1 MYKSIYIPVDNS
13 DFSNTAIDIGMVLA
27 QQFGSKVIGSH
38 AYAAKLHDKRFKQME
53 AGLPEEYHD
62 ENELER
68 QRKIHDSLITRGL
81 EIITDSYLDIVDKKA
96 SESNIPVERVSLEGK
111 NYKVLV
117 EDIVKNGYD
126 LVILGALGV
135 GAVKESLIGSVTERT
150 VRRVRQSDIFVVKEP
165 TESVAEN
172 MRNRKIVVA
181 VDGSHHSFGGFKTAL
196 ALSKAFDL
204 PLDVVSAFDPYYHY
218 AVFNSISGVLNEEA
232 GKVFRFKEQEKLH
245 EDVIDSGLA
254 KIYQS
259 HLEVCTKLAEDEGV
273 KISTSLL
280 DGKPFEKV
288 LQYVKKEKP
297 WLLIVGRVGVHSDS
311 DMDVG
316 SNSENLLRMAP
327 CNILI
332 SNKTYMPPIDA
343 IAEYTVAWTEEAS
356 KRMEKVPIF
365 ARGVAKTAV
374 YRYAIEK
381 GFSIIT
387 NSVVDAAMGDILPQ
401 SSIDMMKNMGKT
413 LDEKGIDRN
422 KMQADDAVVESLR
435 SGGIAGMM
443 TNIVKDRDTE
453 RAESYDEKA
462 KQDFHVCS
470 NCGYTA
476 KGTKP
481 VACPIC
487 SADGDAFNFLDKSLF
502 ESAAKAEGGLSVEI
516 GYDGVPLSWTEDAK
530 NILRAIPAG
539 FERRRAKAKVEK
551 TARKMGFQTITSEFA
566 IRMTRGLDE
575 GLDEGIETGGNAISK
590 AATQMKAEKEAADT
604 APETPKANVSPPE
617 FTWSDEGK
625 ERIERVP
632 VGFMRDATRQH
643 IENYAFSNNITHITF
658 EVAESGIAKATAEME
673 SVLSSASSLDE
684 IKKQMAQMAGGGSA
698 APEAEK
704 PLHFCGMCGHVVR
717 NIPESC
723 PVCEAKSA
731 RFVLMREEIDY
742 FICMVCS
749 LVTEQTVPEQCSLCG
764 AGGEY
769 GLKLE
774 RKESLIK
781 NETAMSWTEE
791 ARAIL
796 TEIPEG
802 FMRDMTRWR
811 IEADARKKGVYEID
825 PSVLKAKYTQW
836 TQVSRK
842 VERRLSWDDDAIARI
857 SLIPSFVRGTVVQE
871 IESCADE
878 QHLKH
883 VTVTLLN
890 EVTQR
895 WAETMRSQGF

>member
-13 DFSNTAIDIGMVLA
+13 DFSNTAIDIGMTLA
-27 QQFGSKVIGSH
+27 QKFGSKVIGSH

-81 EIITDSYLDIVDKKA
+81 EIITDSYLDIIDQKA
-96 SESNIPVERVSLEGK
+96 SESNVPVERVSLEGK

-150 VRRVRQSDIFVVKEP
+150 IRRVRQSDIFVVKEP
-165 TESVAEN
+165 TLSIPEN
-172 MRNRKIVVA
+172 MKNRKIVVA
-181 VDGSHHSFGGFKTAL
+181 VDGSHHSFGGFKTGLAL
-196 ALSKAFDL
+196 AKAYDL
-204 PLDVVSAFDPYYHY
+204 PLDIVSAFDPYYHY

-259 HLEVCTKLAEDEGV
+259 HLEVCTTLAKEEGV

-297 WLLIVGRVGVHSDS
+297 WLLIVGRIGVHSDS

-316 SNSENLLRMAP
+316 SNSENLVRMAP
-327 CNILI
+327 CNVLI

-374 YRYAIEK
+374 YRYAVEK
-381 GFSIIT
+381 GYSIIT

-422 KMQADDAVVESLR
+422 KMKADDAVVESLK

-462 KQDFHVCS
+462 KNDFYVCS

-476 KGTKP
+476 KGAKP
-481 VACPIC
+481 VECPIC
-487 SADGDAFNFLDKSLF
+487 SADSESFNFLDKSLF
-502 ESAAKAEGGLSVEI
+502 ESAAKAEGGLSLEV
-516 GYDGVPLSWTEDAK
+516 GYDGVPLNWTEDAK
-530 NILRAIPAG
+530 NTLRAVPAG

-551 TARKMGFQTITSEFA
+551 TARKMGFQTIANEFA
-566 IRMTRGLDE
+566 IRMIKGLDE
-575 GLDEGIETGGNAISK
+575 MLDEGVEIGGNAISK
-590 AATQMKAEKEAADT
+590 AVSQMKAEKEAAQK
-604 APETPKANVSPPE
+604 PEVTKAKPTKPQ
-617 FTWSDEGK
+617 FTWSDEGMA
-625 ERIERVP
+625 RIERVP

-643 IENYAFSNNITHITF
+643 IENYAFSNDITHMTL
-658 EVAESGIAKATAEME
+658 EVVEAGIEKATSEME
-673 SVLSSASSLDE
+673 AVLSGASSLDE
-684 IKKQMAQMAGGGSA
+684 IKKQMAKMAGSDDA
-698 APEAEK
+698 VSENEK

-717 NIPESC
+717 NLPESC

-749 LVTEQTVPEQCSLCG
+749 LVSEENAPEPCSLCG

-774 RKESLIK
+774 RKESLVK
-781 NETAMSWTEE
+781 DEAQMSWTE
-791 ARAIL
+791 AGTAIL
-796 TEIPEG
+796 REIPEG

-811 IEADARKKGVYEID
+811 IEADARKKGVYQID
-825 PSVLKAKYTQW
+825 PSVVQAKYTQW
-836 TQVSRK
+836 TQVSKK
-842 VERRLSWDDDAIARI
+842 VERRLSWDDEAITRI
-857 SLIPSFVRGTVVQE
+857 SRIPSFVRGTVVQE

-878 QHLKH
+878 KNLTH
-883 VTVTLLN
+883 VTVTLLD
-890 EVTQR
+890 EVTER
-895 WAETMRSQGF
+895 WAETMRRQGF

>member
-13 DFSNTAIDIGMVLA
+13 DFSNTAIDIGMTLA

-81 EIITDSYLDIVDKKA
+81 EIITDSYLDIIDQKA
-96 SESNIPVERVSLEGK
+96 SESNVPMERVSLEGK

-150 VRRVRQSDIFVVKEP
+150 IRRVRQSDIFVVKEP
-165 TESVAEN
+165 TLTVSEN
-172 MRNRKIVVA
+172 MKNRKIVVA
-181 VDGSHHSFGGFKTAL
+181 VDGSHHSFGGFKTGLAL
-196 ALSKAFDL
+196 AKAYDLS
-204 PLDVVSAFDPYYHY
+204 LDIVSAFDPYYHY

-259 HLEVCTKLAEDEGV
+259 HLEVCTTLAKEEGV

-297 WLLIVGRVGVHSDS
+297 WLLIVGRIGVHSDS

-316 SNSENLLRMAP
+316 SNSENLVRMAP
-327 CNILI
+327 CNVLI

-374 YRYAIEK
+374 YRYAVEK
-381 GFSIIT
+381 GYSIIT

-401 SSIDMMKNMGKT
+401 SSIDMMRNMGKT

-422 KMQADDAVVESLR
+422 KMKADDAVVESLK

-462 KQDFHVCS
+462 KNDFYVCS

-476 KGTKP
+476 KGSKP
-481 VACPIC
+481 VECPIC
-487 SADGDAFNFLDKSLF
+487 SAESEAFNFLDKSLF
-502 ESAAKAEGGLSVEI
+502 ESAAKAEGGLSLEV
-516 GYDGVPLSWTEDAK
+516 GYDGVPLNWTEDAK
-530 NILRAIPAG
+530 NTLRAVPAG

-551 TARKMGFQTITSEFA
+551 TARKMGFQTITNEFA
-566 IRMTRGLDE
+566 IRMIRGLDE
-575 GLDEGIETGGNAISK
+575 VLDEGVEIGGNAISK
-590 AATQMKAEKEAADT
+590 AVSQMKAEKESAEKNES
-604 APETPKANVSPPE
+604 APAKPSTPQ
-617 FTWSDEGK
+617 FTWTDEGT

-643 IENYAFSNNITHITF
+643 VENYAFSSNATHITL
-658 EVAESGIAKATAEME
+658 EVVEAGIAKATSEME
-673 SVLSSASSLDE
+673 AVLSGASSLDE
-684 IKKQMAQMAGGGSA
+684 IKKQMAKMAGGDDVAS
-698 APEAEK
+698 EAEK
-704 PLHFCGMCGHVVR
+704 PLHFCGMCGHVVQ
-717 NIPESC
+717 NVPESC

-749 LVTEQTVPEQCSLCG
+749 LVSEQNAPEPCSLCG

-774 RKESLIK
+774 RKESLVK
-781 NETAMSWTEE
+781 DEAQMSWTD
-791 ARAIL
+791 AATAIL

-811 IEADARKKGVYEID
+811 IEADARKKGVYQID
-825 PSVLKAKYTQW
+825 PSVVKAKYTQW
-836 TQVSRK
+836 TQVSKK
-842 VERRLSWDDDAIARI
+842 VERRLSWEDEAIGRI

-878 QHLKH
+878 KNLTH

-890 EVTQR
+890 EVTER

>member
-81 EIITDSYLDIVDKKA
+81 EIITDSYLDIIDKKA
-96 SESNIPVERVSLEGK
+96 SESNVPVERVSLEGK

-117 EDIVKNGYD
+117 EDIIKNGYD

-135 GAVKESLIGSVTERT
+135 GAVKESMIGSVTERT
-150 VRRVRQSDIFVVKEP
+150 VRRVRKSDIFVVKEP
-165 TESVAEN
+165 TPAVSEN

-181 VDGSHHSFGGFKTAL
+181 VDGSHHSFGGFKTGLAL
-196 ALSKAFDL
+196 AKAYGLS
-204 PLDVVSAFDPYYHY
+204 LDVVSAFDPYYHY

-288 LQYVKKEKP
+288 LQYIKKEKP
-297 WLLIVGRVGVHSDS
+297 WLLIVGRIGVHSDS
-311 DMDVG
+311 EMDVG
-316 SNSENLLRMAP
+316 SNSENLVRMAP
-327 CNILI
+327 CNVLV
-332 SNKTYMPPIDA
+332 SNRTYMPPIDA

-374 YRYAIEK
+374 YRYAVEK
-381 GFSIIT
+381 GYSIIT
-387 NSVVDAAMGDILPQ
+387 NSVVDGAMGDILPK
-401 SSIDMMKNMGKT
+401 SAIDMMKNMGKV

-422 KMQADDAVVESLR
+422 KMTADEGVAESLR

-453 RAESYDEKA
+453 RAESYEEKA
-462 KQDFHVCS
+462 KADFHVCS

-476 KGTKP
+476 KGAKP
-481 VACPIC
+481 VTCPIC
-487 SADGDAFNFLDKSLF
+487 SAEGSAFQFLDKSLF
-502 ESAAKAEGGLSVEI
+502 ESAAKAEGGLTQEM
-516 GYDGVPLSWTEDAK
+516 GYDGVPLNWTEEAK
-530 NILRAIPAG
+530 NTLRAVPAG

-551 TARKMGFQTITSEFA
+551 TARKMGFTTITNEFA
-566 IRMTRGLDE
+566 LRMIKGLDE
-575 GLDEGIETGGNAISK
+575 VLEEGIEIGANAISK
-590 AATQMKAEKEAADT
+590 AIGKMQAEKKAE
-604 APETPKANVSPPE
+604 PKKAEPAQPQ
-617 FTWSDEGK
+617 FTWSEGGK
-625 ERIERVP
+625 ARLERVP

-643 IENYAFSNNITHITF
+643 IENYAFSNALAHITL
-658 EVAESGIAKATAEME
+658 EIAEAGIAKATQEME
-673 SVLSSASSLDE
+673 AVLSGATSLAE
-684 IKKQMAQMAGGGSA
+684 IKKKMAMMSGAGNTE
-698 APEAEK
+698 PEVDQ
-704 PLHFCGMCGHVVR
+704 PLHFCGMCGHVVHQ
-717 NIPESC
+717 IPESC
-723 PVCEAKSA
+723 PVCEAKKS
-731 RFVLMREEIDY
+731 RFLLMQEAVDY

-749 LVTEQTVPEQCSLCG
+749 LVTEQISPEHCSLCG

-769 GLKLE
+769 SLKLE

-781 NETAMSWTEE
+781 DDAPMRWTD
-791 ARAIL
+791 AAKAIL
-796 TEIPEG
+796 EEIPEG
-802 FMRDMTRWR
+802 FMQDMTRWR
-811 IEADARKKGVYEID
+811 IEADARKKGIREID
-825 PSVLKAKYTQW
+825 SFVLNNKYTQW
-836 TQVSRK
+836 AQVSRK
-842 VERRLSWDDDAIARI
+842 VERRLSWEDEAISRI
-857 SLIPSFVRGTVVQE
+857 SLIPSFVRGTVVHE
-871 IESCADE
+871 IELYADE
-878 QHLKH
+878 KGIRQ
-883 VTVTLLN
+883 VTVEILN
-890 EVTQR
+890 DVTDR
-895 WAETMRSQGF
+895 WVEAMRNQGF

>member
-13 DFSNTAIDIGMVLA
+13 DFSNTAIDIGMALA

-81 EIITDSYLDIVDKKA
+81 EIITDSYLDIIDKKA
-96 SESNIPVERVSLEGK
+96 SESNVPVERVSLEGK

-135 GAVKESLIGSVTERT
+135 GAVKESMIGSVTERT

-165 TESVAEN
+165 TLQIKEN
-172 MRNRKIVVA
+172 MQNRKIVVA

-196 ALSKAFDL
+196 AIAKAYDL

-259 HLEVCTKLAEDEGV
+259 HLEVCTKLAEEEGV

-297 WLLIVGRVGVHSDS
+297 WLLIVGRIGVHSDNE
-311 DMDVG
+311 MDVG
-316 SNSENLLRMAP
+316 SNSENLVRMAP
-327 CNILI
+327 CNVLI

-374 YRYAIEK
+374 YRYAVEK

-387 NSVVDAAMGDILPQ
+387 NSVVDGAMGDILPQ

-413 LDEKGIDRN
+413 LDEKGIDRD
-422 KMQADDAVVESLR
+422 KMKADDAVVESLK

-443 TNIVKDRDTE
+443 TDIVKDRDTE

-462 KQDFHVCS
+462 KNDFHVCS

-476 KGTKP
+476 KGEKP

-487 SADGDAFNFLDKSLF
+487 SAEGEAFNYLDKSLF
-502 ESAAKAEGGLSVEI
+502 ESAAKAEGGLSQEV
-516 GYDGVPLSWTEDAK
+516 GYDGVPLNWTEDAK
-530 NILRAIPAG
+530 NTLRAVPAG

-551 TARKMGFQTITSEFA
+551 TARKMGFQTISNEFA
-566 IRMTRGLDE
+566 VRMIKGLDE
-575 GLDEGIETGGNAISK
+575 ALDEGVEIGANAISK
-590 AATQMKAEKEAADT
+590 AVSQMKAEKESAEKT
-604 APETPKANVSPPE
+604 EAPESKPKEPQ
-617 FTWSDEGK
+617 FTWSDEGQA
-625 ERIERVP
+625 RIERVP

-643 IENYAFSNNITHITF
+643 IENYAFSNEITHITL
-658 EVAESGIAKATAEME
+658 EVAEAGIAKATAEME
-673 SVLSSASSLDE
+673 AVLSGAASLDE
-684 IKKQMAQMAGGGSA
+684 IKKQMAQMSGGDTVSQ
-698 APEAEK
+698 ETEK
-704 PLHFCGMCGHVVR
+704 PLHFCGMCGHVAR
-717 NIPESC
+717 NIPEAC

-731 RFVLMREEIDY
+731 RFVLMREDIDY

-749 LVTEQTVPEQCSLCG
+749 LVTEGAVSEHCSLCG

-774 RKESLIK
+774 RKESLVK
-781 NETAMSWTEE
+781 DEATMSWTD
-791 ARAIL
+791 AATAIL
-796 TEIPEG
+796 SEIPEG

-825 PSVLKAKYTQW
+825 PSVIQAKYTQW
-836 TQVSRK
+836 TQVSKK
-842 VERRLSWDDDAIARI
+842 VERRLSWHDDAIARI

-878 QHLKH
+878 KNLTH
-883 VTVTLLN
+883 VTVSLLN
-890 EVTQR
+890 EVTER